1 MMIRHKRLWAIA
13 LLMPLALAACSS
25 DDDSDNAAAGA
36 SAGAQTST
44 GTYSVVTHASAGDKF
59 WDVVKNGAEQAGKD
73 LGVTVKYNG
82 NGDPAQQSQLIDAA
96 VSEKV
101 DGLVVSMANPDAL
114 KDSIEKAVAAGIPV
128 ITINSGGDKSAEFG
142 ALAHVGQT
150 EGIAGRAA
158 GTRLKEAGGTKLV
171 CVIHEAGNIGL
182 EERCEGA
189 GKTFGNVENLQVD
202 GTNLADVTSKVA
214 AKLQSD
220 ASVDSVL
227 TLNNGVAVAAVAGVQ
242 QAGRSIKLGTFD
254 LDSDVITA
262 IQDGSILFAVDQ
274 QQYLQGYLPI
284 VMLNLYRSNGNTIG
298 GGQAVL
304 TGPGFVDKTNAA
316 KVAEYAARGTR

>member
-1 MMIRHKRLWAIA
+1 MMTRHKRLWAVA
-13 LLMPLALAACSS
+13 LLLPLALAACSG
-25 DDDSDNAAAGA
+25 DDDSDNAAAGGGAEQA
-36 SAGAQTST
+36 SA

-82 NGDPAQQSQLIDAA
+82 NGDPAQQAQLIDAA

-101 DGLVVSMANPDAL
+101 DGLIVSMANPDAL
-114 KDSIEKAVAAGIPV
+114 KDSVEKAVAAGIPV
-128 ITINSGGDKSAEFG
+128 VTINSGGDKSAEFG

-150 EGIAGRAA
+150 ERIAGLAA
-158 GTRLKEAGGTKLV
+158 GGRLKEAGGKKLV

-182 EERCEGA
+182 EERCKGA
-189 GKTFGNVENLQVD
+189 GRTFGNVENLQVD

-227 TLNNGVAVAAVAGVQ
+227 TLNNGVAVAAMAGVQ
-242 QAGRSIKLGTFD
+242 QAGKTIKLGTFD
-254 LDSDVITA
+254 LDSDVIKA
-262 IQDGSILFAVDQ
+262 IQDDSILFAVDQ

-284 VMLNLYRSNGNTIG
+284 VMLNLYRSNGNTLG
-298 GGQAVL
+298 GGQPVL
-304 TGPGFVDKTNAA
+304 TGPGFVDKDNAD